1 MSDDDR
7 FNRIEDKLDGIT
19 LILQTLAKHDE
30 RMVNLA
36 LRENRSEQR
45 LNDIEKSVQKN
56 STVSSVIQ
64 WIAATTTAGIIAL
77 VIKQFL

>member
-1 MSDDDR
+1 MSDEDR

-36 LRENRSEQR
+36 SRENRSEER
-45 LNDIEKSVQKN
+45 LNAIEKSVQKN